1 MRKTMLALAAVATAL
16 PTLAVPTAADAR
28 HRTYR
33 GQAYSSQY
41 CHRRSGTTGT
51 IVGAVGGGL
60 LGHAIV
66 GGTAGTLIGA
76 GAGALGGRAI
86 EKNHLGPK
94 CNRYYRR

>member
-1 MRKTMLALAAVATAL
+1 MRKTILAFAAASVAL
-16 PTLAVPTAADAR
+16 PALVAPTAADAR
-28 HRTYR
+28 HRYYGR
-33 GQAYSSQY
+33 SYSNTY

-86 EKNHLGPK
+86 EKNNLGPK
-94 CNRYYRR
+94 CNRHYR